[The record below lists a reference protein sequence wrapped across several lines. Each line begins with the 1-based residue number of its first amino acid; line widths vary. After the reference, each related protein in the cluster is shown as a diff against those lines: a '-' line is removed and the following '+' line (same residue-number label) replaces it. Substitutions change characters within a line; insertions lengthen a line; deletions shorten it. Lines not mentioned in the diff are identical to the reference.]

1 MYLSP
6 EEKVEWI
13 EQSVPYEGRIPCE
26 GAEEDM
32 ICQIRQSLEDP
43 IVDIRQDGDG
53 EMRALGI
60 EATLSMK
67 MNVYSEVETEIL
79 KDMYSLA
86 YLRKKKAFMRKC
98 LCTIRQNVRLRS
110 V

>member
-1 MYLSP
+1 M
-6 EEKVEWI
+6 EWI

-79 KDMYSLA
+79 KICILLTESA
-86 YLRKKKAFMRKC
+86 YLRKRRH
-98 LCTIRQNVRLRS
+98 L
-110 V
+110 

>member
-1 MYLSP
+1 MRRRRGRYDLSDP
-6 EEKVEWI
+6 
-13 EQSVPYEGRIPCE
+13 
-26 GAEEDM
+26 A
-32 ICQIRQSLEDP
+32 SLEDP

-79 KDMYSLA
+79 KICILLTESA

>member
-1 MYLSP
+1 
-6 EEKVEWI
+6 
-13 EQSVPYEGRIPCE
+13 
-26 GAEEDM
+26 M

-79 KDMYSLA
+79 KDMYSLDRECV
-86 YLRKKKAFMRKC
+86 LEKKEGIYEEMLMYNQAKC
-98 LCTIRQNVRLRS
+98 KIAERLTLPELKEDVFADYS
-110 V
+110 Q

>member
-1 MYLSP
+1 MRRRRGRYDLSDP
-6 EEKVEWI
+6 
-13 EQSVPYEGRIPCE
+13 
-26 GAEEDM
+26 A
-32 ICQIRQSLEDP
+32 SLEDP

-79 KDMYSLA
+79 KRYVFS
-86 YLRKKKAFMRKC
+86 
-98 LCTIRQNVRLRS
+98 
-110 V
+110 